1 MRIINIIEQ
10 WLIAQKRKQEM
21 ALFDRG
27 VSHAQTKLKQA
38 REQLDLA
45 PAKLALEVEGH
56 YDEFAM
62 GVRHALKDYQAT
74 LAPAVYVNPVT
85 TDLITGLK
93 NFYLKDK
100 KAEFED
106 DGGEVERS

>member
-1 MRIINIIEQ
+1 MRIFNIIEQ

-27 VSHAQTKLKQA
+27 VSHAQIKLKQA
-38 REQLDLA
+38 KEQLDLA

-62 GVRHALKDYQAT
+62 GVRHALKDYQKT
-74 LAPAVYVNPVT
+74 FEPGVFINPVT
-85 TDLITGLK
+85 LDTIHGFK
-93 NFYLKDK
+93 NYYLKDK
-100 KAEFED
+100 NTSFED
-106 DGGEVERS
+106 DGGDVERS

>member
-1 MRIINIIEQ
+1 MRIFNIIEQ

-62 GVRHALKDYQAT
+62 GVRHALKDYEAS
-74 LAPAVYVNPVT
+74 LNPMPNIP
-85 TDLITGLK
+85 ITFGNEGDVGKFLLK
-93 NFYLKDK
+93 ENEILLSNGKRK
-100 KAEFED
+100 
-106 DGGEVERS
+106 VERS

>member
-1 MRIINIIEQ
+1 MRVINIIEQ

-27 VSHAQTKLKQA
+27 VSHAQTKLKQD

-56 YDEFAM
+56 YDEFA
-62 GVRHALKDYQAT
+62 RALDT
-74 LAPAVYVNPVT
+74 L
-85 TDLITGLK
+85 
-93 NFYLKDK
+93 
-100 KAEFED
+100 
-106 DGGEVERS
+106 